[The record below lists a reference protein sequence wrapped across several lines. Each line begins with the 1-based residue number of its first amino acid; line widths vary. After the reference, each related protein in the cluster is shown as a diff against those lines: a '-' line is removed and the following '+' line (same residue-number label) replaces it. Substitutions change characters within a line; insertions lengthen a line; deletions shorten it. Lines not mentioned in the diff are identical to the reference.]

1 MSFRLIKL
9 YHIRYHFARPF
20 FHCHKHRR
28 WRIHLSEVIEMLKQW
43 LRRTAALLLSAVTL
57 VTVAAAEQDPAPE
70 RHTVTWLLQWALGDC
85 LPRGTLSLPAML
97 ALYQSPALLSAQPQV
112 LAYMTEQQAEA
123 PAPQEQTASPSPA
136 APAVR
141 QTAPRAALAFQD
153 NGVPSQ
159 TVLIR
164 NTAGYTVVRGVCVK
178 NASNKTLD
186 AAALAAEGFAA
197 RLTDSA
203 PQVLILHTHGSEA
216 YIMPAG
222 QEYVSTGTC
231 RTSDTTKNVVRVGD
245 EIASVLSD
253 YGISVLHDRTL
264 YDDPLYEGAYGRSV
278 EGIEAYLEKY
288 PSISFILDIHR
299 DAVEDAQHRQYKLVS
314 QEDPNAAQISFVMGS
329 NHDGWQENLKLAI
342 AISESI
348 TAEHP
353 TVMRPITLR
362 NSNYNQH
369 KSLGSMLVEVGAA
382 GNSLDEALNSARIF
396 ADSFASVLLTTK
408 A

>member
-1 MSFRLIKL
+1 MVKR
-9 YHIRYHFARPF
+9 
-20 FHCHKHRR
+20 
-28 WRIHLSEVIEMLKQW
+28 W
-43 LRRTAALLLSAVTL
+43 LRRGTALVLAAVTL
-57 VTVAAAEQDPAPE
+57 VTVAAAADDSTPDGGSAAK
-70 RHTVTWLLQWALGDC
+70 WLLRWTLGSW
-85 LPRGTLSLPAML
+85 LPADGLSLPAML
-97 ALYQSPALLSAQPQV
+97 ALYQSPTLLAAHSEVSA
-112 LAYMTEQQAEA
+112 
-123 PAPQEQTASPSPA
+123 APQEAPEAPQPPEPA
-136 APAVR
+136 EADTPAVS
-141 QTAPRAALAFQD
+141 APLPVTPRTALAFQD

-159 TVLIR
+159 TVKIT
-164 NTAGYTVVRGVCVK
+164 NTAGYTVVRGVCIK
-178 NASNKTLD
+178 NGSNKTLD

-197 RLTDSA
+197 QLTGDA

-216 YIMPAG
+216 YTMPEG
-222 QEYVSTGTC
+222 QGYVSTGTC

-278 EGIEAYLEKY
+278 EGIEGYLEKY
-288 PSISFILDIHR
+288 PSLTFILDIHR
-299 DAVEDAQHRQYKLVS
+299 DAVEDAQHRQYKLIS
-314 QEDPNAAQISFVMGS
+314 LEDPNAAQLSFIMGS
-329 NHDGWQENLKLAI
+329 NHDGWQENLKLAV
-342 AISESI
+342 AV
-348 TAEHP
+348 AEAVKADYP

-396 ADSFASVLLTTK
+396 ADAFAEVLLNTK